1 MMSSAERM
9 AMNQLPRHAN
19 LGAEEKV

>member
-1 MMSSAERM
+1 MSSAERM